1 MNKQHK
7 EDDTNTTQNRLS
19 IKTETYNMKEKEM
32 RAELPTSDRS
42 NCPLFMDGL
51 GGTNFEKNTGL
62 AALASLLNDD
72 VEEEVVEG
80 SEKSSSN
87 NKKKA
92 QSQPK
97 LKSGGGKVKKPTGK
111 RNNHTPYSKEKTKDD
126 KKKKSASL
134 GEAQLFMNMWK
145 I

>member
-1 MNKQHK
+1 MKGGIEKAYQLLAAVVVGYSK
-7 EDDTNTTQNRLS
+7 MEDTKTSSSNTT
-19 IKTETYNMKEKEM
+19 
-32 RAELPTSDRS
+32 S
-42 NCPLFMDGL
+42 NDHPPDCPLFMNDL
-51 GGTNFEKNTGL
+51 GGTNFANNTGL
-62 AALASLLNDD
+62 AALASLLNDN

-87 NKKKA
+87 NKKKS

-126 KKKKSASL
+126 DKKKSASL